1 VRPSSEPIFPKE
13 LKGRRP
19 AALRLSGA
27 ARLQQHVTRHACYF
41 CVTLWHV
48 QFHSIFGSIVAVK
61 AAAQQQYAR
70 CVCTSSL

>member
-27 ARLQQHVTRHACYF
+27 VGPPRPCDMLCM
-41 CVTLWHV
+41 
-48 QFHSIFGSIVAVK
+48 
-61 AAAQQQYAR
+61 
-70 CVCTSSL
+70 SSLCYL